1 MRFDLHHPANRRRP
15 CIVVNPGR
23 GDYVVAGV
31 AVHPEERLLLF
42 QDRNELALALLVP
55 RVILHRASVCP
66 LVLLRRSSDSQTLGD
81 GKNAFIRIDGD
92 NSRLGN
98 VMRQVPPERDINIA
112 GDGCSAQCT
121 VLLISL
127 TVELLKNLKIL
138 IYMAGFFCIV
148 N

>member
-42 QDRNELALALLVP
+42 QDRNELTLALLVP

-92 NSRLGN
+92 KSRLGN
-98 VMRQVPPERDINIA
+98 VMRQVPPEHDTNIA
-112 GDGCSAQCT
+112 VNGPFRVEVANPENPFT
-121 VLLISL
+121 AMLISRSRG
-127 TVELLKNLKIL
+127 TCL
-138 IYMAGFFCIV
+138 ITCT
-148 N
+148 

>member
-31 AVHPEERLLLF
+31 AVHPKERLLLF
-42 QDRNELALALLVP
+42 QDRNKLALALLVP
-55 RVILHRASVCP
+55 RVILHRAGVCP

-92 NSRLGN
+92 KSKLGLSKLPLDLKQKKPKWAMLYSSLHFPHTSHGHIRCHMKQN
-98 VMRQVPPERDINIA
+98 VKDTY
-112 GDGCSAQCT
+112 D
-121 VLLISL
+121 
-127 TVELLKNLKIL
+127 K
-138 IYMAGFFCIV
+138 
-148 N
+148 